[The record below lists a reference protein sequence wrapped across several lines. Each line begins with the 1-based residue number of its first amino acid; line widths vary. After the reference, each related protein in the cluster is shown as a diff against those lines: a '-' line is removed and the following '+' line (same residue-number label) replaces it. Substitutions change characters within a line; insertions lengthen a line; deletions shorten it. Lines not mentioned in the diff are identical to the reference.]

1 MRTLEEV
8 DADIAETKRQIALGN
23 AFNRRAARFDY
34 ILEGDRSGLDAIGQA
49 INNAI
54 ERERQQKFQNS
65 QVLAQQNFSSGQA
78 DLQRKFQAEE
88 AEKQRQFQMGE
99 NKLMRES
106 QEKVRQDDLYLER
119 ARALRDIADARA
131 VYDDT
136 KKKSGKKTLDFA
148 RAGNML
154 RLQIANGRKLGIDED
169 KLNELDPDYVA
180 PKETPSETPKE
191 APKGGSKAKPT
202 GGSLGA
208 DQSVESTANDVIAK
222 IKAAKTPGEVE
233 ELFSSLP
240 FGNDATNTETY
251 QKVKSVHDSKIKELR
266 DAANAKEQGRLQGEF
281 LNGILANQAA
291 WVTKLNSRDRV
302 GQKTFPVPPEYG
314 GGEAS
319 FERNGLRGFT
329 IKLGKHIVEIADNKK

>member
-8 DADIAETKRQIALGN
+8 DADIAETKRQIELGN

-49 INNAI
+49 LNNAL

-65 QVLAQQNFSSGQA
+65 QVLAQQNFSSSQA

-88 AEKQRQFQMGE
+88 AEKQRQFQTGE

-136 KKKSGKKTLDFA
+136 KKKRGENTLDFA

-154 RLQIANGRKLGIDED
+154 RLQIANGRQLGIDAD
-169 KLNELDPDYVA
+169 KLNGLDPDYVA
-180 PKETPSETPKE
+180 PNKTSDETPKGDLN
-191 APKGGSKAKPT
+191 AQSGGNK
-202 GGSLGA
+202 LGA
-208 DQSVESTANDVIAK
+208 DQSVESTANDAINK
-222 IKAAKTPGEVE
+222 IGEAETVKEVE
-233 ELFSSLP
+233 AIFSGLP
-240 FGNDATNTETY
+240 FGNDATNTEQY
-251 QKVKSVHDSKIKELR
+251 QRVRTARDNKIKEIR
-266 DAANAKEQGRLQGEF
+266 NKANAAELKRLHGEY
-281 LNGILANQAA
+281 LNTLKANPAKTVA
-291 WVTKLNSRDRV
+291 DLNTRKRS
-302 GQKTFPVPPEYG
+302 GQSTLPVPKEYG

-319 FERNGLRGFT
+319 FTQKSSRGYT
-329 IKLGKHIVEIADNKK
+329 IKLGEQTIEVEDNR

>member
-8 DADIAETKRQIALGN
+8 DADIAETKRQIELGN

-49 INNAI
+49 VNNAL

-88 AEKQRQFQMGE
+88 AEKQRRFQGNE

-148 RAGNML
+148 RAGNLL

-208 DQSVESTANDVIAK
+208 DQSAESTANDVIGK
-222 IKAAKTPGEVE
+222 IKVAKTPGEVE

-251 QKVKSVHDSKIKELR
+251 QKVKTVRDNRIKELR
-266 DAANAKEQGRLQGEF
+266 DAANAKEQDRLYVEF
-281 LNGILANQAA
+281 LGTLTADQAST
-291 WVTKLNSRDRV
+291 VTMLNRLDKV
-302 GQKTFPVPPEYG
+302 GQRTLVVPEEYG
-314 GGEAS
+314 GGEAP
-319 FERNGLRGFT
+319 FERTGLRSFK
-329 IKLGKHIVEIADNKK
+329 IKLGKHIREVKDNR

>member
-78 DLQRKFQAEE
+78 DLQRKFQADE

-106 QEKVRQDDLYLER
+106 QERVRQDDLYLER

-136 KKKSGKKTLDFA
+136 KKKYGPNTLDFA

-154 RLQIANGRKLGIDED
+154 RLQIANGRKLGIDAD

-180 PKETPSETPKE
+180 QKETPKETPKE
-191 APKGGSKAKPT
+191 APKAKPT
-202 GGSLGA
+202 GGNLGA
-208 DQSVESTANDVIAK
+208 DQSAESTANDVIAK
-222 IKAAKTPGEVE
+222 IRAAKTPGEVE

-240 FGNDATNTETY
+240 FGNDATNTEIY
-251 QKVKSVHDSKIKELR
+251 QKVKTAHDNRIKELR
-266 DAANAKEQGRLQGEF
+266 DAANAKEQDRLQGEF
-281 LNGILANQAA
+281 LNGILANQST

-302 GQKTFPVPPEYG
+302 NQKTFPVPPEYG

-329 IKLGKHIVEIADNKK
+329 IKLGKHIIEIADNKK

>member
-8 DADIAETKRQIALGN
+8 DADIAETKRQIELGN

-34 ILEGDRSGLDAIGQA
+34 ILGGDRSGLDAIGQA

-65 QVLAQQNFSSGQA
+65 QTLAQQEYASGQA

-99 NKLMRES
+99 NRLMRES

-131 VYDDT
+131 VYDET
-136 KKKSGKKTLDFA
+136 KKKSGEETLDFA

-154 RLQIANGRKLGIDED
+154 RLQIANGRKLGIDVD
-169 KLNELDPDYVA
+169 KLNKLDPDYV
-180 PKETPSETPKE
+180 PKEETQKDD
-191 APKGGSKAKPT
+191 PKGDSKTPQADGK
-202 GGSLGA
+202 LGA
-208 DQSVESTANDVIAK
+208 DQSTESTANNAINK
-222 IKAAKTPGEVE
+222 IKAAKSVKEVE
-233 ELFSSLP
+233 DIFSALP
-240 FGNDATNTETY
+240 FGNDATNTEQY
-251 QKVKSVHDSKIKELR
+251 QKVKTARDNKIKDIR
-266 DAANAKEQGRLQGEF
+266 NKTNASEKERLQGEYLGTLTANAAKTVTD
-281 LNGILANQAA
+281 LNKRANA
-291 WVTKLNSRDRV
+291 
-302 GQKTFPVPPEYG
+302 GQKTIPVPQEYG

-319 FERNGLRGFT
+319 FERSGLRSFT
-329 IKLGKHIVEIADNKK
+329 IKLGKHIAEVADNR

>member
-8 DADIAETKRQIALGN
+8 DADIAETKRQIELGN

-49 INNAI
+49 LNNAI

-88 AEKQRQFQMGE
+88 AEKQRQFQGNE

-136 KKKSGKKTLDFA
+136 KKKYGPKTLDFA

-154 RLQIANGRKLGIDED
+154 RLQIANGRKLGIDTD

-180 PKETPSETPKE
+180 PKETPKETPK
-191 APKGGSKAKPT
+191 GDSKAKPT

-208 DQSVESTANDVIAK
+208 DQSAESTANDVIGK
-222 IKAAKTPGEVE
+222 INAAKTVEEVE
-233 ELFSSLP
+233 TLFSGLP
-240 FGNDATNTETY
+240 FGNDATNTEPY
-251 QKVKSVHDSKIKELR
+251 QKVKTARDNRIKEIR
-266 DAANAKEQGRLQGEF
+266 NKAKADEQERLHGEF
-281 LNGILANQAA
+281 LNGLLANPAKTVA
-291 WVTKLNSRDRV
+291 DLNRRKRA
-302 GQKTFPVPPEYG
+302 GQSTLPVPKEYG

-319 FERNGLRGFT
+319 FTANSLRGYT
-329 IKLGKHIVEIADNKK
+329 IKLGNQTVEVNDNR

>member
-8 DADIAETKRQIALGN
+8 DADIAETKRQIELGN

-136 KKKSGKKTLDFA
+136 KKKYGPKTLDFA

-154 RLQIANGRKLGIDED
+154 RLQIANGRKLGIDTD

-180 PKETPSETPKE
+180 QKETPKETPKE
-191 APKGGSKAKPT
+191 APNGGSKAKPT

-208 DQSVESTANDVIAK
+208 DQSAESTANDVIGK
-222 IKAAKTPGEVE
+222 IKAAKTVGEVE
-233 ELFSSLP
+233 ELFSGLP
-240 FGNDATNTETY
+240 FGNDATNTELY
-251 QKVKSVHDSKIKELR
+251 QKVKTAHDNRINEIRNK
-266 DAANAKEQGRLQGEF
+266 ANADEKERLHGEY
-281 LNGILANQAA
+281 LNKLLAEPAKL
-291 WVTKLNSRDRV
+291 VTDLHKRKRA
-302 GQKTFPVPPEYG
+302 GQSTFPVPKEYG

-319 FERNGLRGFT
+319 FTPNGLRGYT
-329 IKLGKHIVEIADNKK
+329 IKLGKQTVEVNDNR

>member
-8 DADIAETKRQIALGN
+8 DADIAETKRQIELGN

-49 INNAI
+49 LNNAL

-65 QVLAQQNFSSGQA
+65 QVLAQQNFTSGQA

-119 ARALRDIADARA
+119 ARALRDILDARA

-136 KKKSGKKTLDFA
+136 KKKAGPNTLDFA
-148 RAGNML
+148 RAGNLL
-154 RLQIANGRKLGIDED
+154 RLQIANGRQLGIDAD
-169 KLNELDPDYVA
+169 KLNEIDPDYTA
-180 PKETPSETPKE
+180 PEEPQKD
-191 APKGGSKAKPT
+191 APKGDLKTPQANGR
-202 GGSLGA
+202 LGA
-208 DQSVESTANDVIAK
+208 DQSAESTANDAINKIA
-222 IKAAKTPGEVE
+222 AAKSVKEVE
-233 ELFSSLP
+233 DIFSALP
-240 FGNDATNTETY
+240 FGNDATNTELY
-251 QKVKSVHDSKIKELR
+251 QKVKTARDNKIKDIR
-266 DAANAKEQGRLQGEF
+266 NKANAAEKDGLQGEF
-281 LNGILANQAA
+281 LNTLLANQAA
-291 WVTKLNSRDRV
+291 WVTELNSRDRV
-302 GQKTFPVPPEYG
+302 GQKTFPVPAEYG

-319 FERNGLRGFT
+319 FERSGLRGFT
-329 IKLGKHIVEIADNKK
+329 IKLGKRIIEIADNKK